1 MILVTITQQADKL
14 KLSGHERVFE
24 YSRNIEMKF
33 IKDEKFSDY
42 KVNVYAQVGKD
53 ILKLDITNENT
64 FKLDERFFKESKQFF
79 LSFSLAKDDE
89 LIHFE
94 MIKINVRPSIG
105 NDSTPLADSKEI
117 WEVLVHDEVD
127 KYFKENFQAVLDEF
141 NGKVVLTKELYKK
154 IDQAIEQ
161 CGKYKFEDGKLSF
174 LQANGK
180 YGEEIILPITSIY
193 KDDSLQSEINLKT
206 ERDNSTNKITVQ
218 MLDANGNAVMLE
230 TLASQVYTKDGLT
243 MESILNSALFPL
255 EESDGETICGD
266 YEAYIDYLAKHQSTN
281 EESEDETL

>member
-42 KVNVYAQVGKD
+42 KINVYAQVGKD

-105 NDSTPLADSKEI
+105 NDSTPLADSKEL

-218 MLDANGNAVMLE
+218 MLDASGNAVMVE
-230 TLASQVYTKDGLT
+230 TLASQVYTKDGIPMQSL
-243 MESILNSALFPL
+243 LNEAIFVL
-255 EESDGETICGD
+255 EENGGETICGD
-266 YEAYIDYLAKHQSTN
+266 YEAYIDYLAKQSTN
-281 EESEDETL
+281 EESEDEIL

>member
-42 KVNVYAQVGKD
+42 KINVYAQVGKD

-105 NDSTPLADSKEI
+105 NDSTPLADSKEL

-218 MLDANGNAVMLE
+218 MLDASGNAVMVE
-230 TLASQVYTKDGLT
+230 TLASQVYTKDGISMQSL
-243 MESILNSALFPL
+243 LNEAIFVL
-255 EESDGETICGD
+255 EENGGETLCGD
-266 YEAYIDYLAKHQSTN
+266 YEAYIKHQSMN

>member
-105 NDSTPLADSKEI
+105 NDSTPLADSKEL

-206 ERDNSTNKITVQ
+206 ERNNSANKITVQ
-218 MLDANGNAVMLE
+218 ILDTNGNAVMVE
-230 TLASQVYTKDGLT
+230 TTASQVYTQDGLT
-243 MESILNSALFPL
+243 LESLLNNAIFVL
-255 EESDGETICGD
+255 EEGDGTTHCGD
-266 YEAYIDYLAKHQSTN
+266 YERYVKFIQ
-281 EESEDETL
+281 EEK

>member
-42 KVNVYAQVGKD
+42 KINVYAQVGKD

-105 NDSTPLADSKEI
+105 NDSTPLADSKEL

-218 MLDANGNAVMLE
+218 MLDASGNAVMVE
-230 TLASQVYTKDGLT
+230 TLASQVYTKDGIPMQSL
-243 MESILNSALFPL
+243 LNEAIFVL
-255 EESDGETICGD
+255 EESNGVTHCGD
-266 YEAYIDYLAKHQSTN
+266 YERYIKFLADQQKAK
-281 EESEDETL
+281 DENKEVTV

>member
-105 NDSTPLADSKEI
+105 NDSTPLADSKEL

-206 ERDNSTNKITVQ
+206 ERDNSTNKIAVQ
-218 MLDANGNAVMLE
+218 MLDASGNAVMIE
-230 TLASQVYTKDGLT
+230 TLASQVYTQDGISMQSL
-243 MESILNSALFPL
+243 LNEAIFVL
-255 EESDGETICGD
+255 EEKCGETLCGD
-266 YEAYIDYLAKHQSTN
+266 YEAYIKHQSMN